1 MSKKRILYISGSL
14 GLGHIT
20 RDLAIAEELRRHIP
34 GVELSWLAA
43 HPASIVLKEEG
54 ENLLPEA
61 ELYTDDNKAAE
72 DAAKEGFRL
81 NLLKYLSNAM
91 GEWKQNVK
99 IFKQVITKE
108 CFDVVVADEAYEISI
123 ALEKGHVQTGS
134 AFVMI
139 YDFFGN
145 VSMGWNP
152 VGRLMTY
159 MWNRE
164 WAKCRSFYSNEK
176 FTALFVGELED
187 VPDRSLGFLLPN
199 ARNVAQEVCNFMG
212 YVLPFKPAEYANK
225 SAIRTELGYS
235 EQPLIIWSIGGTSVG
250 RDLLLLC
257 GQAYPIIRDR
267 IPNLQMVIVCGPRLP
282 AKSLDLPEGIEVK
295 EYVPQLYRHFAASDL
310 AIVQAGGTTTIE
322 LTALRRPFL
331 YFPLEGHFEQ
341 QIHVSERLVRH
352 KAGIRMS
359 YKGTTPDDLAKA
371 VISNFRKEV
380 NYPEIPTD
388 GAKKAAALISK
399 LL

>member
-1 MSKKRILYISGSL
+1 
-14 GLGHIT
+14 
-20 RDLAIAEELRRHIP
+20 
-34 GVELSWLAA
+34 
-43 HPASIVLKEEG
+43 
-54 ENLLPEA
+54 
-61 ELYTDDNKAAE
+61 
-72 DAAKEGFRL
+72 
-81 NLLKYLSNAM
+81 M
-91 GEWKQNVK
+91 GKWKQNAK

-108 CFDVVVADEAYEISI
+108 CFNVVVADEAYEISI
-123 ALEKGHVQTGS
+123 ALEKGHVRTGR

-159 MWNRE
+159 MWNCE

-176 FTALFVGELED
+176 FIALFVGELED

-199 ARNVAQEVCNFMG
+199 ARNVAQEVCNFVG

-225 SAIRTELGYS
+225 SAIRAELGYS
-235 EQPLIIWSIGGTSVG
+235 ERPLIICSIGGTSVG
-250 RDLLLLC
+250 KELLLLC

-267 IPNLQMVIVCGPRLP
+267 IPNLQMVIVCGPRLA

-341 QIHVSERLVRH
+341 QVHVFSRLKRH
-352 KAGIRMS
+352 KAGVKMTYS
-359 YKGTTPDDLAKA
+359 ATTPESLAQ
-371 VISNFRKEV
+371 EV
-380 NYPEIPTD
+380 LASLGKKVAYPPIPTD
-388 GAKKAAALISK
+388 GAQKAAQIISR
-399 LL
+399 LC